1 MKNIIYITILIPIA
15 LACFSSCARLF
26 GGMSKDKAA
35 KTLSQ
40 YLEQHTKQ
48 KLGFTNLTRFWNEGN
63 MNPNMFSVEIFDE
76 QTPEIRFGLHF
87 DAKLMNEKDS
97 LKQGGFQT
105 QSIQEQ
111 YNEVETDYRIKQGMI
126 VDLKKQGIALD
137 FDYYSA
143 QLRFKNTP
151 TPERLKETLTT
162 LIARMN
168 THKSDLLSSNYFE
181 FNIQTPPYSTAVL
194 QAKTTSEENEHWK
207 LNSFSLNT
215 QAEDYKLI
223 EKSIEKETTYY
234 LKQLDHP
241 YQIHPASKVYVN
253 TDTFKEAVWI
263 QFLSDASETDDTLV
277 KRSMAPVTAVI
288 FQYFNPETYHII
300 RTELTPIANLDSF
313 ESYWKTIKTELPF
326 PTHW

>member
-1 MKNIIYITILIPIA
+1 MKTSIYIGMLILVI
-15 LACFSSCARLF
+15 LGGLSSCARLF

-35 KTLSQ
+35 KTLDR
-40 YLEQHTKQ
+40 YLKKHTQ
-48 KLGFTNLTRFWNEGN
+48 QALGFTNLTRFWNEGN

-111 YNEVETDYRIKQGMI
+111 YNEVEANFRIKQRMI
-126 VDLKKQGIALD
+126 AALKKQGIALD

-143 QLRFKNTP
+143 QLQFKNTP
-151 TPERLKETLTT
+151 TPEFLKETLTA

-168 THKSDLLSSNYFE
+168 TNKSDLLSSNYFE
-181 FNIQTPPYSTAVL
+181 FNLQTPPYSTAVL
-194 QAKTTSEENEHWK
+194 QAKTTSEENEDWK
-207 LNSFSLNT
+207 LTSLSLNT

-223 EKSIEKETTYY
+223 EKSIEQETTHY
-234 LKQLDHP
+234 LKQLDHQ
-241 YQIHPASKVYVN
+241 YQMHPASKVYVN

-263 QFLSDASETDDTLV
+263 QFLSDASEADDTLV

-288 FQYFNPETYHII
+288 FQYFNPETHHII
-300 RTELTPIANLDSF
+300 RTELTPIAHPDSF
-313 ESYWKTIKTELPF
+313 EAYWEGIETQLPF